1 MISGRG
7 GNDAVSINEV
17 EGALPATNMLGGD
30 GHDVLVGGSG
40 NDVLSGERGDDTV
53 LGKGG
58 ADLLTGGNGNDV
70 LTGAG
75 ADQIRPKGATGWSAN
90 PAGVTIGSEC
100 VGYWSRW
107 ASGWA
112 SVRVLWTTPTET
124 LTPAANARI
133 GHRGTPGV
141 ISGGKWRENFAAIWP
156 SKPWRTLPCCSTY
169 TLYCVIVES

>member
-70 LTGAG
+70 LTSAG
-75 ADQIRPKGATGWSAN
+75 ADQVRPKGATGWSAN

-112 SVRVLWTTPTET
+112 SVRVCGRRRPR
-124 LTPAANARI
+124 P
-133 GHRGTPGV
+133 
-141 ISGGKWRENFAAIWP
+141 
-156 SKPWRTLPCCSTY
+156 
-169 TLYCVIVES
+169 

>member
-1 MISGRG
+1 VISGRG

-75 ADQIRPKGATGWSAN
+75 ARPNTPERGHGL
-90 PAGVTIGSEC
+90 VSEP
-100 VGYWSRW
+100 G
-107 ASGWA
+107 
-112 SVRVLWTTPTET
+112 
-124 LTPAANARI
+124 
-133 GHRGTPGV
+133 RGND
-141 ISGGKWRENFAAIWP
+141 RF
-156 SKPWRTLPCCSTY
+156 
-169 TLYCVIVES
+169 